1 MAQVMDVRLLELIC
15 ARLCHD
21 LVGPVSAIGNGVE
34 LVTEFG
40 EEIRGEALGLI
51 AQSAS
56 EAARRL
62 QFFRIAFGSAAGADG
77 RAIPLAEAWART
89 KELPLGGRVSLDW
102 PEPKPG
108 VAELERLTLK
118 LLLNL
123 FLVGV
128 DAASGNGTVKV
139 RIGGGLFEVVA
150 ESPKANCSEETRLAL
165 AGALSSQQATPK
177 TAVALHAHVLAEEAG
192 LAILVATQEEVVR
205 FSLERKK
212 P

>member
-1 MAQVMDVRLLELIC
+1 MSQSIDLRLLELLC

-40 EEIRGEALGLI
+40 EDMKGEALGLI

-62 QFFRIAFGSAAGADG
+62 QFFRIAFGSAAGSDG
-77 RAIPLAEAWART
+77 RALPLTEAWTRAR
-89 KELPLGGRVSLDW
+89 ELPLGGRVVLDW
-102 PEPKPG
+102 PEPKG
-108 VAELERLTLK
+108 VEFDRLALK

-123 FLVGV
+123 FLIAV
-128 DAASGNGTVKV
+128 DASAGNGTVKV
-139 RIGGGLFEVVA
+139 RIEGNSFKIFA

-165 AGALSSQQATPK
+165 SGDLSSDQATPK
-177 TAVALHAHVLAEEAG
+177 TAVAIHAYLLASGGG
-192 LAILVATQEEVVR
+192 LAIDVAQETGRVTLSVR
-205 FSLERKK
+205 RK
-212 P
+212 